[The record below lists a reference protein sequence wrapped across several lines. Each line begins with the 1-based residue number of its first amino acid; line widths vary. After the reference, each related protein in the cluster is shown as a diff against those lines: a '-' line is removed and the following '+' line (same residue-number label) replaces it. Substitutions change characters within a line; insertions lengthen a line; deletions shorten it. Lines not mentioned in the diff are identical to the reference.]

1 MLRIPGNFVI
11 SFRSLFSQLPH
22 SPITT
27 LILREFLDLLMAL
40 IRSGDFGCHAS
51 IFTLNVSIKSTTE
64 ILSD

>member
-1 MLRIPGNFVI
+1 MLQIPGNFVI
-11 SFRSLFSQLPH
+11 SFHSFFSQLPH

-51 IFTLNVSIKSTTE
+51 IFTLSVSIEAPPK